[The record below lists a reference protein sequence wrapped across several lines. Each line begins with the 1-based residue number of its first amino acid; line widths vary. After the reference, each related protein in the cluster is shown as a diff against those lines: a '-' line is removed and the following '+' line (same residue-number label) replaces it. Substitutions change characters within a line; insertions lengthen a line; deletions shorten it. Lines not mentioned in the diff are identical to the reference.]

1 MAENKIIGYKNIFGF
16 ILPDWVDE
24 RTVQLLVSLLLSSAA
39 MLFVLIFVI
48 WPKFSVISEM
58 KASLKSNE
66 ESLISLKNSKTG
78 FDKLGEQISESTQ
91 NLVLSAIPM
100 TYSPET
106 AVFLLRKISSET
118 VGLAIVSYKLPTGV
132 LYEET
137 ETNTNSGKKD
147 EEMVNF
153 VSYPIRLTVAA
164 PIGSLLEFINKIET
178 SLPLGVVS
186 DLGMQEVSK
195 LAKTV
200 STNTVQMELE
210 ITYFQA
216 HLRQVNISN
225 IKPISTE
232 DLALVTKISEFTKVE
247 STRESDI
254 GVMPA
259 ISGSPNGLFG
269 F

>member
-24 RTVQLLVSLLLSSAA
+24 RTVQMLVSLLLSSAV
-39 MLFVLIFVI
+39 MLFVLVFVI
-48 WPKFSVISEM
+48 WPKFSIISEM
-58 KASLKSNE
+58 KASLKEGE
-66 ESLISLKNSKTG
+66 ESLSSLKDSKTG
-78 FDKLGEQISESTQ
+78 FDKLSEQIPESAQ

-100 TYSPET
+100 TYSPEN

-118 VGLAIVSYKLPTGV
+118 PGLSIVSYKLPSGV

-137 ETNTNSGKKD
+137 EVNKNSEKKD
-147 EEMVNF
+147 GEMVSF

-164 PIGSLLEFINKIET
+164 PIESLLEFVNKIET
-178 SLPLGVVS
+178 SLPLGLVS

-195 LAKTV
+195 LANTV
-200 STNTVQMELE
+200 SSNSVQMELE

-216 HLRQVNISN
+216 HLKQVNISN

-232 DLALVTKISEFTKVE
+232 DLALVTKITKFTKIE
-247 STRESDI
+247 STRNSDM

-259 ISGSPNGLFG
+259 TLGSPNGLFG